1 MVPPLPPMLQ
11 GAKSKGR
18 NDQRHSILNANTL
31 EPYLDAPLQDFETL
45 LQSSPTTTAT

>member
-11 GAKSKGR
+11 GKSKGR